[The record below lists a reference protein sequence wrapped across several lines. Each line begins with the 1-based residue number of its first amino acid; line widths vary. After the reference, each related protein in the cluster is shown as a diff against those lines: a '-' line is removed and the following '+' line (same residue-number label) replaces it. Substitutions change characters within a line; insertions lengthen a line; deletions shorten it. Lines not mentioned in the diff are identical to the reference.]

1 MSMTNTMAAM
11 QQSWSRARQTA
22 KQRLL
27 RLNLKGIYAGR
38 LQAFSRVF
46 TFSSVPLSESID
58 ALLVHLQVQMANS
71 GFIFEAP
78 HSPEAPAFQ
87 LLFIRAHGGLIRSC
101 EIGASRQMQEFKRK
115 YAANETVGKLLL
127 KTPHFSSAG
136 FNKGLADSYLL
147 HVSKLFS
154 ALATDYY

>member
-1 MSMTNTMAAM
+1 MLGDSRHSHEFSLSL
-11 QQSWSRARQTA
+11 QSPS
-22 KQRLL
+22 
-27 RLNLKGIYAGR
+27 LNL
-38 LQAFSRVF
+38 LMPSWF
-46 TFSSVPLSESID
+46 TCRCRWQIL
-58 ALLVHLQVQMANS
+58 AL
-71 GFIFEAP
+71 FFEAP

-87 LLFIRAHGGLIRSC
+87 LLFIQAHGGLICCC
-101 EIGASRQMQEFKRK
+101 EIGASCRMQEFKRK

-147 HVSKLFS
+147 CVSKLFS